1 MMILSMAVTRV
12 GKRKPTLFEVS
23 SIINEDFM
31 YELTSGYKILD
42 TIKLNPCVYKLFM
55 SKLED
60 L

>member
-1 MMILSMAVTRV
+1 MAVTRV